1 MQENH
6 VTTDNYN
13 SILSLSEEL
22 ISLARDVITVRFRF
36 FDVALGRLKLMP
48 RKGIGRVATEGDV
61 CYYDPTFLLKEY
73 MEEKGIVVRV
83 YLHILLHSIFWHQF
97 SAENL
102 HTEYWDIAT
111 DIAVENII
119 FELGLGEASLGR
131 DKEAMDI
138 IDILKKR
145 VPSFTAEKIYR
156 EFLLNEPSR
165 DMLEKYRRFF
175 TIDDHYLWRNKPV
188 EELIIDKQE
197 WEKITRRIQ
206 TELKAFSKEG
216 AGSESLEGNLLDTTR
231 ERYDYK
237 KILRRFTDMGEEM
250 AVNDQEFDYVYYTY
264 GLRIYGNMPL
274 VEPLEYRETNKI
286 KEFVIAIDTSASC
299 RGELV
304 RAFLNRTYEILS
316 ETESFFNHI
325 NVHII
330 QCDAEVKEDT
340 KITSKEDFEH
350 FMEKGKL
357 VGFGATDFRPVFEYV
372 EELRSTGEFTN
383 LKGLIYFTDGYG
395 VYPEKMPNYDVIFAF
410 LNEDINRQPVPG
422 WAIKVVMEDELYEYQ
437 SS

>member
-13 SILSLSEEL
+13 SILSLAEEL
-22 ISLARDVITVRFRF
+22 MSLARDIITVRFRF
-36 FDVALGRLKLMP
+36 FDVALGRLKLIP
-48 RKGIGRVATEGDV
+48 RKGIGRVATEGEV
-61 CYYDPTFLLKEY
+61 GYYDPTFLLKEY
-73 MEEKGIVVRV
+73 MEEEGIVVRV

-97 SAENL
+97 NAREL
-102 HTEYWDIAT
+102 KAEYWDIAT

-119 FELGLGEASLGR
+119 FELGISEALLRR
-131 DKEAMDI
+131 DKEAMDLI
-138 IDILKKR
+138 NILKKR
-145 VPSFTAEKIYR
+145 VPSLTAEKIYR
-156 EFLLNEPSR
+156 EFLVNEPSK
-165 DMLEKYRRFF
+165 DMMDKYRRLF
-175 TIDDHYLWRNKPV
+175 TIDDHYLWRSKPV
-188 EELIIDKQE
+188 EELIINQQE

-206 TELKAFSKEG
+206 TELKAFSRAG

-231 ERYDYK
+231 ERYDYRE
-237 KILRRFTDMGEEM
+237 ILQRFTAIGEEIT
-250 AVNDQEFDYVYYTY
+250 VNDDEFDYVYYTY
-264 GLRIYGNMPL
+264 GLSTYGNMPL

-299 RGELV
+299 RGDLV
-304 RAFLNRTYEILS
+304 KAFLNRTYDILS
-316 ETESFFNHI
+316 DTESFFSHI

-330 QCDAEVKEDT
+330 QCDAEVKGDT
-340 KITSKEDFEH
+340 KITCRDDFEH

-357 VGFGATDFRPVFEYV
+357 VGFGATDFRPVFDYV
-372 EELRSTGEFTN
+372 EELRASGEFTN

-395 VYPEKMPNYDVIFAF
+395 VYPEKMPDYDVIFAF
-410 LNEDINRQPVPG
+410 LNEDANIQPVPG